1 MNNQLIINHMV
12 KFLFSLQLNTK
23 MYHWLTTSYAR
34 HKASDDLGSEVAEI
48 MDKFV
53 EVFIGKNNV
62 KPSINTFNIAV
73 DSKFTDDE
81 GNVKLLK
88 ESRDFVKDIYNHIP
102 DTELKNILDELL
114 AALDKTLYLY
124 QLK

>member
-1 MNNQLIINHMV
+1 
-12 KFLFSLQLNTK
+12 
-23 MYHWLTTSYAR
+23 
-34 HKASDDLGSEVAEI
+34 

-62 KPSINTFNIAV
+62 KPSINTLNITV

-81 GNVKLLK
+81 GNVKLLN

>member
-1 MNNQLIINHMV
+1 MNNQIIINHMV

-34 HKASDDLGSEVAEI
+34 HKASDDLGSSVAEI

-53 EVFIGKNNV
+53 EVFIGKYNI
-62 KPSINTFNIAV
+62 KPNSTTFSVSV
-73 DSKFTDDE
+73 DSKFSNDD
-81 GNVKLLK
+81 GNEKLLR
-88 ESRDFVKDIYNHIP
+88 EARDFVKEMYNSIP